1 MEMSSPAPHCCDL
14 ELELEKSELE
24 LELELEVLL
33 IDIVIESK
41 CPCLSTRVNEVNMSR
56 GEELFASKSRTSQSV

>member
-1 MEMSSPAPHCCDL
+1 MSSSAPHCCDL
-14 ELELEKSELE
+14 ELELEKSE

-41 CPCLSTRVNEVNMSR
+41 CPCLLTRVNKVNMSR